1 MKNEVHI
8 SPFEQMGR
16 TAASKL
22 SPADSAILDSLLAD
36 EDFYYVDDE
45 AFHKDGAEED
55 LFAEAIEL
63 EGAEVVWNDIYIR
76 DDEKITPP
84 AKKFLLTRQEER
96 IIFLQF
102 NYARFRV
109 AQLHAHKHLSFKNK
123 KDIIKWY
130 ALSNSLRETILVG
143 NLGLSIA
150 MAKKFKHSNISFE
163 DMVAEGN
170 VALMRAVN
178 KFNIGRGS
186 KFSTYA
192 CRAILK
198 GIARAIKGE
207 QKFHFKEV
215 KGKKGQQD
223 RTVVISRVDDAE
235 FNLEDPALYDPLD
248 RLILD
253 DLLNVV
259 GLNLADLSHKEQII
273 LHRRFPLSPGSFRGT
288 LQEVG
293 ASVGVTKERIR
304 QIQNKV
310 LDKLG
315 DAMDDE
321 RALAK

>member
-123 KDIIKWY
+123 
-130 ALSNSLRETILVG
+130 
-143 NLGLSIA
+143 
-150 MAKKFKHSNISFE
+150 
-163 DMVAEGN
+163 
-170 VALMRAVN
+170 
-178 KFNIGRGS
+178 
-186 KFSTYA
+186 
-192 CRAILK
+192 
-198 GIARAIKGE
+198 
-207 QKFHFKEV
+207 
-215 KGKKGQQD
+215 
-223 RTVVISRVDDAE
+223 
-235 FNLEDPALYDPLD
+235 
-248 RLILD
+248 
-253 DLLNVV
+253 
-259 GLNLADLSHKEQII
+259 
-273 LHRRFPLSPGSFRGT
+273 
-288 LQEVG
+288 
-293 ASVGVTKERIR
+293 
-304 QIQNKV
+304 
-310 LDKLG
+310 
-315 DAMDDE
+315 
-321 RALAK
+321 